1 MRTTSSFEI
10 FPDEPAERELSRA
23 RWLRGEGRLLEA
35 ETAYRSVMERT
46 PMLRSGWTECFEL
59 LRSSGK
65 IDDALLLATQAVTT
79 FPAEAFPLALKGA
92 AFIEQ
97 GKYRD
102 AMMAL
107 EVAVSRDP
115 DLALIWHEMGYA
127 AYRLGDGARA
137 LAALDRAFALEPH
150 TETLILRG
158 RILRDAGEL
167 YAAEVSFEAA
177 LHSAEHK
184 AQEAGIRHEI
194 MITRRQ
200 GAFPPAWVRDMTPAE
215 RWFVEYGSVVLASAD
230 EGVRPTESGIITS
243 LIELIHD
250 RGWEFGQLVIP
261 DKDDGRWRPIVDHTG
276 LTPETVERTD
286 PDRIPLLVALR
297 PRQDDPGWLDAHQ
310 RIVESGRG
318 VAFVLWH
325 SDEGPPTAELV
336 GGLEHAGHPLPLETD
351 PSTAIVMAQHP
362 ASRIVD
368 RVLRPFGVPSEA
380 E

>member
-10 FPDEPAERELSRA
+10 FPDEPSERELSRA

-35 ETAYRSVMERT
+35 ETAYRSVMDRT
-46 PMLRSGWTECFEL
+46 PMLRTGWTECFEL

-65 IDDALLLATQAVTT
+65 MDDALILATRAAEI
-79 FPAEAFPLALKGA
+79 FPAEAFPMALRGA

-97 GKYRD
+97 RKYRD

-107 EVAVSRDP
+107 EVAVGRDP
-115 DLALIWHEMGYA
+115 DLALTWHEMGYA

-158 RILRDAGEL
+158 RILRDSGEL

-177 LHSAEHK
+177 LHSAEHE
-184 AQEAGIRHEI
+184 AQEAGIRREV

-200 GAFPPAWVRDMTPAE
+200 GAFPPSWVRDLTPAE
-215 RWFVEYGSVVLASAD
+215 QWFVEHGVIVLASAD
-230 EGVRPTESGIITS
+230 EGTRPTEAGIIAS
-243 LIELIHD
+243 LVELIHD
-250 RGWEFGQLVIP
+250 RGWEFGQLVIADEP
-261 DKDDGRWRPIVDHTG
+261 DGRWRPIVDVTG
-276 LTPETVERTD
+276 LTPETVERVD
-286 PDRIPLLVALR
+286 PERIPLLVSLR
-297 PRQDDPGWLDAHQ
+297 PRHDDPGWIDASR
-310 RIVESGRG
+310 RIADSFRG
-318 VAFVLWH
+318 ATFVLWH
-325 SDEGPPTAELV
+325 PAEAAPAAELV
-336 GGLEHAGHPLPLETD
+336 GGLEQSGHPVPLETD

-362 ASRIVD
+362 ASRLVG
-368 RVLRPFGVPSEA
+368 RLMRPYGVPSEA